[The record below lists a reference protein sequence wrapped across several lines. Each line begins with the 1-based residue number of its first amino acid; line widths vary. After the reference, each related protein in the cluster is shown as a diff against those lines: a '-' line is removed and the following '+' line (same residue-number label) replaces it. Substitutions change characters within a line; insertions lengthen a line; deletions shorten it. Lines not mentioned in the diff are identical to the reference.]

1 MRLVGASTLY
11 IALPFLLE
19 ALVTAALGVA
29 LAGGAL
35 AAFQQFVVIDQYSD
49 FTVFPLVDWADLGYA
64 VGVVAIAGP
73 IITLLPTLL
82 LTRKYV
88 KV

>member
-19 ALVTAALGVA
+19 ALVTAAIGVA

-35 AAFQQFVVIDQYSD
+35 GAFMYFGVQERIIRLD
-49 FTVFPLVDWADLGYA
+49 LVHA
-64 VGVVAIAGP
+64 VDRDRR
-73 IITLLPTLL
+73 T
-82 LTRKYV
+82 TRPRWSSSRSSGRC
-88 KV
+88 